1 MQLIRQPIQML
12 ELFHHHLQLLRL
24 GIKNAIQHALQTANR
39 RRQRGA
45 KLMRHRHMRGAEF
58 FIVAGQLAG
67 HFVKVGGKA
76 DHFRRRVLN
85 QLRLAAKLPP
95 GDVLRRITKTAE
107 LQMADGQLR
116 FFGLLALGGGLL
128 LLWLA

>member
-1 MQLIRQPIQML
+1 MQLIGQSIQML

-45 KLMRHRHMRGAEF
+45 KLMRHRNMRGAEF
-58 FIVAGQLAG
+58 FIIAGQLAG
-67 HFVKVGGKA
+67 HFVKVGSKA
-76 DHFRRRVLN
+76 DHFRWRVLN

-95 GDVLRRITKTAE
+95 VTSFAASRRRLNCSESGRA
-107 LQMADGQLR
+107 
-116 FFGLLALGGGLL
+116 
-128 LLWLA
+128 